1 MIRIGIM
8 DYIQN
13 INLNE
18 LLDEFG
24 LDWINPLDK
33 SETETNEFALMRG
46 WNETRWIV
54 ISSSFFSIPAVWHL
68 ANHFSYIVEKTEGFI
83 EGYESSSQYST
94 DENEKIIRII
104 LYLSVVFIITSIIS
118 INYWRDATRGWRR
131 NTDLLFAKFSV
142 LSASYYFI
150 CYVTYTPYLII
161 IYTSFPIM
169 LYVYG
174 EATKRITENNPN
186 WVYYHVLFHI
196 FLTIIGSVLLEGIQM
211 RMCKIQIT
219 N

>member
-1 MIRIGIM
+1 M

-13 INLNE
+13 ININE

-24 LDWINPLDK
+24 LDWIRPLDK
-33 SETETNEFALMRG
+33 TETETNEFALMRG

-83 EGYESSSQYST
+83 EGYKSSSQYNT
-94 DENEKIIRII
+94 DENEKNIQIL

-131 NTDLLFAKFSV
+131 NADLIFAKFSV
-142 LSASYYFI
+142 LTASYYFI
-150 CYVTYTPYLII
+150 RYVTYTPYLII
-161 IYTSFPIM
+161 TYTSFPIM
-169 LYVYG
+169 LYVYN

-196 FLTIIGSVLLEGIQM
+196 FLTIIGSVLLEVIQ
-211 RMCKIQIT
+211 RRICKIQIT